1 MLWESRLESVP
12 PRASLLGS
20 ELALS
25 DKFLSYWQGFKSQKN
40 EMRCDNLFFFSPSS
54 DPKPHTA
61 EYMAGCDVL
70 ILCCLMLL
78 AQGM

>member
-1 MLWESRLESVP
+1 MLWESRLELVP
-12 PRASLLGS
+12 PHTSLLDS

-25 DKFLSYWQGFKSQKN
+25 DKFLSYWQGFKSQRN
-40 EMRCDNLFFFSPSS
+40 EMQCDNLLFPSS
-54 DPKPHTA
+54 DPKP

-78 AQGM
+78 ARGT